1 MSTSTTS
8 TSTAKQDRSPNRAL
22 PTLPTLINEYVD
34 TLASSLHGPARAKT
48 RLVEEVRDGLT
59 DTVAAYTDEGVPQER
74 AAALAVRDFGA
85 PHQLAP
91 AFQQEL
97 TIAQA
102 RHTARAAA
110 LAVPFAALCWL
121 LVRSAGQ
128 DLWQLPSLSHLL
140 TMTLIGLAAV
150 TAVLTA
156 ASLAA
161 TGPLARRL
169 PTPDRLPRTVAWMG
183 TASSISMAV
192 AALLLVVL
200 ALVVTHWPLA
210 VAAGALA
217 AVSHAV
223 VAASARNCR
232 RCTRTPA

>member
-1 MSTSTTS
+1 MRSARVEEYLTS
-8 TSTAKQDRSPNRAL
+8 
-22 PTLPTLINEYVD
+22 
-34 TLASSLHGPARAKT
+34 LAGALHGPARAKD
-48 RLVEEVRDGLT
+48 RMLDEVRDGLT
-59 DTVAAYTDEGVPQER
+59 DTAAAYAEAGVPPER
-74 AAALAVRDFGA
+74 AAELAVRDFGTS
-85 PHQLAP
+85 QDLLP
-91 AFQQEL
+91 AFQHEL
-97 TIAQA
+97 TVAQA

-110 LAVPFAALCWL
+110 LAVPFAGLCWL
-121 LVRSAGQ
+121 LVRMAGRE
-128 DLWQLPSLSHLL
+128 LWQLPSLPHLL
-140 TMTLIGLAAV
+140 ATTAIGLAAG

-169 PTPDRLPRTVAWMG
+169 PTPDGLPRTVAWLG
-183 TASSISMAV
+183 TASSVGMAL

-223 VAASARNCR
+223 VAASARACR
-232 RCTRTPA
+232 RCAQVPA